1 MKDKEIRKEE
11 STLTVQVLQRVT
23 GVCALA
29 ARVLVVSLLL
39 QPVVSAQSQFA
50 TLSGTVSD
58 ATGAVI
64 SGASVVVKPA
74 HSEDSR
80 KTVTNANGFF
90 SVPALPAGTYDVF
103 VEMKGFQRWH
113 GTGITLNAS
122 DSRAMQIEL
131 KLGSASESI
140 VVEGRITELAT
151 TDSGEK
157 SALIS
162 SADLE
167 HLSLVGRNATE
178 YLKMLPGAALHPNAD
193 LNKLGDSGE
202 TVQMNQSP
210 VSVWGSLGNV
220 NINGQIADITL
231 DGQRV
236 TDTGK
241 AMFTP
246 VNPNP
251 EMISEVKV
259 LSSNF
264 SAENAKG
271 PVVMN
276 SVTKGGTTDF
286 HGAAYLY
293 TRNSALNATEHHNLA
308 EDVPNPKTPSY
319 YYFPGANIGG
329 PILIPGTDFNKS
341 RKKLFFFEGF
351 EYYKQEL
358 DGGLARAYVP
368 TPDMLNGDFSSL
380 IGYSGPQVSSVL
392 YQVPKAAAP
401 GTWLGYDTRA
411 AAGCTITGGILSQ
424 QCISPAAQI
433 YLKDVVPAA
442 NADPATNHGFNFVQ
456 TYSVPQNSWQ
466 NITREDWDISDNTK
480 VYVSWS
486 RQRETDNWPVGLWV
500 TAGDYMVP
508 TPSPIQGHNASDA
521 LNGTFVHV
529 FSPTMTLEVRA
540 GFMKVSLI
548 NSPNDLSKFTRS
560 GINYPLTGVMKDTN
574 IPAISSWSD
583 STPNY
588 GDVGYDYHPNVVDNQ
603 GIPSAAVNLTKV
615 VRTHT
620 MKAGFYYEHA
630 YNNQDNWQ
638 QYQGTLQYA
647 SWAGQAT
654 GNQYADMLM
663 GIGLQSYTQQGP
675 PLVVNVAQNIA
686 SWYAQDDWKVTRR
699 LSVQYGLRFEHY
711 PKPYNSQFGMAVFN
725 PAKYDPNAAPDVNTG
740 VSWHAV
746 DSSVPSSGSS
756 TPVFFYSPRLGGAF
770 DVFGTGKTV
779 IRGGWG
785 KYRAYDAFQSRN
797 YTDPA
802 GTSMGI
808 VAWSNSCPATTT
820 ECPTWESLDQY
831 AFTPAAGHP
840 ILQGTPFTAVD
851 MDNHEQPLVES
862 YSVTID
868 QALPDK
874 FKAEISYVGN
884 QPKFNQWSANNNAV
898 PIGTL
903 TASTSCPAGETI
915 YSTACQALYRPYP
928 LYQAITEV
936 RPFGKGRY
944 DALQASL
951 IRYMGWLTLQANYT
965 FSKLMGENQLSEG
978 GLPDWGANWLYGI
991 SSMNRAHSFSAAYVF
1006 TLPKTKS
1013 SSAFVRGALD
1023 NWEISG
1029 ITQVTSGPQLND
1041 QSANFNWSSVDP
1053 IALDGAP
1060 SDSFTP
1066 APLITCNPRSNLGKN
1081 QYLNPNCFTVPAKG
1095 QLGTGGMPYI
1105 PGPMF
1110 WNSDLTLL
1118 KDFKIGERKKLQFR
1132 FAAFDFLNA
1141 ALPSFSG
1148 SYTTHDANLTANF
1161 NDLGQM
1167 ITGTTCPAVSG
1178 GARCA
1183 QKSTFGTTDTI
1194 YGQRKLEF
1202 GLKFTF

>member
-1 MKDKEIRKEE
+1 M
-11 STLTVQVLQRVT
+11 S
-23 GVCALA
+23 CASRLFPGSA
-29 ARVLVVSLLL
+29 RSFVVPARVLLLTAAAFAVLFLL
-39 QPVVSAQSQFA
+39 QPTTSAQSLVA
-50 TLSGTVSD
+50 TLSGTVTDSSG
-58 ATGAVI
+58 ATIV
-64 SGASVVVKPA
+64 GASVTIRPS
-74 HSEDSR
+74 HSGDIR
-80 KTVTNANGFF
+80 KTVTNAEGFF
-90 SVPALPAGTYDVF
+90 SVPALPAGTYEVV
-103 VEMKGFQRWH
+103 VEMKGFQRWQ
-113 GTGITLNAS
+113 GTDIALNAS
-122 DSRAMQIEL
+122 DSRSMKIEL
-131 KLGSASESI
+131 KVGSATET
-140 VVEGRITELAT
+140 VEVTGSVTELAT

-162 SADLE
+162 ANDLD
-167 HLSLVGRNATE
+167 HLSLVGRNAAE
-178 YLKMLPGAALHPNAD
+178 YLKILPGATLHPNAD

-308 EDVPNPKTPSY
+308 EHVPNPKTSSY
-319 YYFPGANIGG
+319 YYFPGANFGG
-329 PILIPGTDFNKS
+329 PLLIPKTNFNKS

-351 EYYKQEL
+351 EYYKQQL

-368 TPDMLNGDFSSL
+368 TPDMLNGDFSAL
-380 IGYSGPQVSSVL
+380 IGYGGPKVSSVL
-392 YQVPKAAAP
+392 YGVPAAP
-401 GTWLGYDTRA
+401 AAGAWLGYDIRA
-411 AAGCTITGGILSQ
+411 AAGCTITGGVLSPACIL
-424 QCISPAAQI
+424 PAAQTL
-433 YLKDVVPAA
+433 LKDVVPTA
-442 NADPATNHGFNFVQ
+442 NADPTTNNGFNFVQ
-456 TYSVPQNSWQ
+456 TYSLPQNSWQ
-466 NITREDWDISDNTK
+466 NVTREDWNISDNTK

-486 RQRETDNWPVGLWV
+486 RQREVDNWPVGLWV
-500 TAGDYMVP
+500 TAGDFMVP
-508 TPSPIQGHNASDA
+508 TPSPIQGHNKSDA

-529 FSPTMTLEVRA
+529 FSPTMTVEVRA
-540 GFMKVSLI
+540 GFMKLALL
-548 NSPNDLSKFTRS
+548 NSPNDLKKFTRA
-560 GINYPLTGVMKDTN
+560 GVGYPLTGVMKDTN
-574 IPAISSWSD
+574 IPCITSWSD

-603 GIPSAAVNLTKV
+603 GIPSGAVNLSKV
-615 VRTHT
+615 AKTHT

-647 SWAGQAT
+647 SWAGSAT

-663 GIGLQSYTQQGP
+663 GIGLQSYFQQGP

-686 SWYAQDDWKVTRR
+686 AWYAQDDWKVTRR

-725 PAKYDPNAAPDVNTG
+725 AAKYDPSAPPNGNTG

-746 DSSVPSSGSS
+746 DSSVPSTGSS
-756 TPVFFYSPRLGGAF
+756 TPYFFYSPRLGGAF
-770 DVFGTGKTV
+770 DVFGHGKTV
-779 IRGGWG
+779 VRGGWG

-802 GTSMGI
+802 GTAMGI
-808 VAWSNSCPATTT
+808 VAWGNCGTNDPR
-820 ECPTWESLDQY
+820 CPTWESLDQY
-831 AFTPAAGHP
+831 AFTPVAGNP
-840 ILQGTPFTAVD
+840 ILQGTSFTADDVN
-851 MDNHEQPLVES
+851 NHEQPLVES
-862 YSVTID
+862 YSLTID
-868 QALPDK
+868 QALPNK

-884 QPKFNQWSANNNAV
+884 KALFTQWADNADAV
-898 PIGTL
+898 PIGAL
-903 TASTSCPAGETI
+903 TNYTCPPGTGNVTDAL
-915 YSTACQALYRPYP
+915 CQATVRPFP
-928 LYQAITEV
+928 LYQGITEV
-936 RPFGKGRY
+936 RPFGKARY
-944 DALQASL
+944 DSLQASL
-951 IRYMGWLTLQANYT
+951 IRYVGWLTLQANYT
-965 FSKLMGENQLSEG
+965 FSKNMGENQLEAG
-978 GLPDWGANWLYGI
+978 ALPDWGAKWLYGI
-991 SSMNRAHSFSAAYVF
+991 SSMNRAHSFSAAYVLA
-1006 TLPKTKS
+1006 LPNMKS
-1013 SSAFVRGALD
+1013 SSAFVRNALD
-1023 NWEISG
+1023 DWQISG
-1029 ITQVTSGPQLND
+1029 ITQVVSGPQLND
-1041 QSANFNWSSVDP
+1041 QSAYFNWSSNP
-1053 IALDGAP
+1053 IALLGTT
-1060 SDSFTP
+1060 SDSITP
-1066 APLITCNPRSNLGKN
+1066 VPLITCNPRSNLGKN
-1081 QYLNPNCFTVPAKG
+1081 QYLNPNCFTVAPQG

-1110 WNSDLTLL
+1110 WNSDLSLL
-1118 KDFKIGERKKLQFR
+1118 KEFKIGEHQKLQFR
-1132 FAAFDFLNA
+1132 FAAFNFLNT

-1148 SYTTHDANLTANF
+1148 SYTSRDANLTANF

-1167 ITGTTCPAVSG
+1167 ITGTTCPATSG
-1178 GARCA
+1178 GVQCT

-1202 GLKFTF
+1202 GLKYTF